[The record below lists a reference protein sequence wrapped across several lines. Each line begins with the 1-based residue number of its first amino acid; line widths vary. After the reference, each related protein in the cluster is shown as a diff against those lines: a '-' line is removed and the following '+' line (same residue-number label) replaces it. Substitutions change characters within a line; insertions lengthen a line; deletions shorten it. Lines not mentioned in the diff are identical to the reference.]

1 MTNQT
6 EHVDSYG
13 QRYVTTTQ
21 LVTNGLQIITE
32 IYTPYI
38 YGKEVEIRF
47 IEHQDGSRSIDVFGI
62 ITNISQIFSGLNN
75 TVLIAEGIQSE
86 ESWIEVW
93 RNCLTTPRF
102 RFAHTID
109 CCMIDMNNMEISSGS
124 AFVSV
129 NSANGVVWADVDAFG
144 TVLSSGTNIALEFI
158 DVWS

>member
-6 EHVDSYG
+6 EYVDSYG
-13 QRYVTTTQ
+13 QRYITTTQ

-38 YGKEVEIRF
+38 YGKELEIRF
-47 IEHQDGSRSIDVFGI
+47 ITNQNGNKSTEVFGI

-75 TVLIAEGIQSE
+75 AILIAEGTQSE
-86 ESWIEVW
+86 ESWIEIW
-93 RNCLTTPRF
+93 HDCLITPQSK
-102 RFAHTID
+102 FAHTID
-109 CCMIDMNNMEISSGS
+109 CCMVDADESAIESGS

-129 NSANGVVWADVDAFG
+129 GSANNVIWADVDASG
-144 TVLSSGTNIALEFI
+144 IISSSGTNIAIEFI